1 LIRTLQITVLA
12 LIGLLCSTT
21 LSAQVELYTDS
32 GKVVLSHL
40 SSEMANF
47 GRRDPVA
54 KCDYDEIIIPLKRT
68 GRLLLIEGE
77 VDGKKGNFIFDTGA
91 PYLVL
96 NATYFREYDLRNELY
111 ASGITG
117 GQTAIMVTKVE
128 RLQIKKLWYNEV
140 RADVAELGHI
150 ENARGVQILGLL
162 GLNLF
167 KSFIMEIDLSKGY
180 LKLIKCD
187 KKGETSLLDE
197 TQYDLVH
204 DLNFYDNTIFVKC
217 EVAGKNLRFG
227 LDTGAEIN
235 ALSSMSN
242 KKVLETIKITGRS
255 TLMGTGS
262 EAVEILFG
270 RMNEMHIG
278 DLSFPN
284 MQTVITQLEDMGEA
298 YGYAIDGM
306 LGYEFFSRGKVRLN
320 IPKNELKFRLFDNFR
335 KE

>member
-1 LIRTLQITVLA
+1 
-12 LIGLLCSTT
+12 
-21 LSAQVELYTDS
+21 
-32 GKVVLSHL
+32 LSHL
-40 SSEMANF
+40 STDMANF

-54 KCDYDEIIIPLKRT
+54 NCEYEEIIIPLKRT

-117 GQTAIMVTKVE
+117 GQTAIMVTKVQK
-128 RLQIKKLWYNEV
+128 LAINKLWYDDV

-150 ENARGVQILGLL
+150 ENARGTQILGLM

-187 KKGETSLLDE
+187 KKGETSLSDK
-197 TQYDLVH
+197 TDYDVIH
-204 DLNFYDNTIFVKC
+204 DLSFYDNTIFVKC

-227 LDTGAEIN
+227 IDTGAEIN
-235 ALSSMSN
+235 AVSSMSN

-255 TLMGTGS
+255 KLMGTGS
-262 EAVEILFG
+262 ESVEILFG
-270 RMNEMHIG
+270 SMKELFIG
-278 DLSFPN
+278 NVSLKN
-284 MQTVITQLEDMGEA
+284 MQTIITQLDDMGEA
-298 YGYAIDGM
+298 YGVAIDGM
-306 LGYEFFSRGKVRLN
+306 LGYEFFSRGKVIIN
-320 IPKNELKFRLFDNFR
+320 IPKKELKFRLFDNFR

>member
-1 LIRTLQITVLA
+1 MARYIHIALCTLCGLFFAVDSLAQIEV
-12 LIGLLCSTT
+12 
-21 LSAQVELYTDS
+21 YTDS

-40 SSEMANF
+40 STDMANF

-54 KCDYDEIIIPLKRT
+54 NCDYDELIIPLKRA

-77 VDGKKGNFIFDTGA
+77 VDGQRGNFIFDTGA

-96 NATYFREYDLRNELY
+96 NATYFRNYDLRNELY

-128 RLQIKKLWYNEV
+128 KLKINKLWYGNV

-150 ENARGVQILGLL
+150 EDARGVQILGLM

-167 KSFIMEIDLSKGY
+167 KSFIMEIDMSKGY
-180 LKLIKCD
+180 LKLVKCD
-187 KKGETSLLDE
+187 KKGETSLADP
-197 TQYDLVH
+197 TDYDLIH
-204 DLNFYDNTIFVKC
+204 DLTFYDNTIFVKC
-217 EVAGKNLRFG
+217 EVAGKKLRFG

-242 KKVLETIKITGRS
+242 RKVLETVKITGRS
-255 TLMGTGS
+255 KLMGTGS
-262 EAVEILFG
+262 ESIEILFG
-270 RMNEMHIG
+270 SMKELYVG
-278 DLSFPN
+278 DLALLN

-298 YGYAIDGM
+298 YGVSIDGM
-306 LGYEFFSRGKVRLN
+306 LGYEFFSRGKVRIN
-320 IPKNELKFRLFDNFR
+320 IPKKELKLRLFDNFR
-335 KE
+335 QE